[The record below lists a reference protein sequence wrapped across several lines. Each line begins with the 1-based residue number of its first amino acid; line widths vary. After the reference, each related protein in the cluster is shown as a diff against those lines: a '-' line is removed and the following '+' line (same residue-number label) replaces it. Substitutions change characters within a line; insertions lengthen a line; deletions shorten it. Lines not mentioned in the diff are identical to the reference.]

1 MKDKYMLILSENEQK
16 VLECIKKNVII
27 RAKYIIEQTELSDS
41 TVKRSLEKFI

>member
-27 RAKYIIEQTELSDS
+27 GAKDIIEQTELSDS
-41 TVKRSLEKFI
+41 TVKRSLGKFI